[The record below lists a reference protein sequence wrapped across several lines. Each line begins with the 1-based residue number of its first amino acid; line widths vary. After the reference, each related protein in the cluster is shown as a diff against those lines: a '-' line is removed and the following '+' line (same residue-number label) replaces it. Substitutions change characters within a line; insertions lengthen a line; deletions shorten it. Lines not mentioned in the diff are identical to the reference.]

1 MITNNSKD
9 FASQIEQ
16 LIADTCAAIDSAY
29 LSEDFLQSVNESFD
43 RIPILRDLG
52 SQAEKDGDTTDPA

>member
-1 MITNNSKD
+1 MKTDDVKD

-29 LSEDFLQSVNESFD
+29 LSEDFLESANKSYD